1 MNVRSHSRV
10 WSRKSIVD
18 AMNVVPELSNDSI
31 WMLLSM
37 SVMSIE
43 LIHLR
48 SRSAIFSGTNGT
60 ATLLV

>member
-1 MNVRSHSRV
+1 M

-48 SRSAIFSGTNGT
+48 SGPAIFSGTNGT